1 VAATLSIAE
10 WVEDYVYRYHFKM
23 YPVVDGSR
31 LLGCVSVDS
40 LKRINRDDWSST
52 KVADIMESRSETNT
66 VDAGLDTMALL
77 RNILQPA
84 GRARFM
90 VVEDDR
96 LVGIIA
102 LKDLLEL
109 ISLKLQIEA
118 PGGGNR

>member
-1 VAATLSIAE
+1 
-10 WVEDYVYRYHFKM
+10 M
-23 YPVVDGSR
+23 YPVVDGSQ

-40 LKRINRDDWSST
+40 LKNINREDWSST
-52 KVADIMESRSETNT
+52 KIVDVMEQRSESNT

-84 GRARFM
+84 GRSRFM
-90 VVEDDR
+90 VVEDER

-102 LKDLLEL
+102 LKDLLEI

-118 PGGGNR
+118 PGRGTR

>member
-1 VAATLSIAE
+1 VAPTLSIAE
-10 WVEDYVYRYHFKM
+10 WVQDYVYRYHYKM
-23 YPVVDGSR
+23 YPVVDGSQ

-40 LKRINRDDWSST
+40 LASIGRDDWSSA
-52 KVADIMESRSETNT
+52 KVANIMESRSESNT

-84 GRARFM
+84 GRSRFM

-118 PGGGNR
+118 PGRGTR